1 MHKLYIFPFKPVT
14 GKSTEWFL
22 ENKFHQQARKYVQ
35 ITTQIFKWKIFVAAE
50 PPIKC
55 KAQ

>member
-50 PPIKC
+50 PPVKC